1 MRQRK
6 IRRAASCHKD
16 VKKWFKCGQISK
28 RCACALDPRVDVL
41 SISPLTSA
49 AEVFMK
55 RCLLLLTLVA
65 TAYADPAPSALI
77 TNVAAR
83 TTISLNG
90 AWRTIIDPLDE
101 GASAGFYRNQIRKNK
116 SDRIEYNFDASPLLN
131 VPADWNTQ
139 DDRLL
144 FYEGPLWY
152 RRVFTYRKR
161 SATRVFVYFGAVNY
175 QARIYLNGEKLGEH
189 EGGFTPF
196 DFEATN
202 LVREGD
208 NFLIVEVSNLR
219 HVDGVPASRTDWWNY
234 GGITRDVALI
244 EVPGLFVQDYFV
256 QLARGS
262 SKEIAGWIQLDG
274 ASSPQK
280 VTLEIPQA
288 GVREMMTT
296 DGTGRVAFRVPVKL
310 DLWSP
315 EHPKLYD
322 VMVSAESD
330 TVRDQIGFRDIE
342 VQGGRI
348 LLNGKPIFLR
358 GISMH
363 EEAPFRSGRAFS
375 PEDAQ
380 TLLGWAKELGCNFVR
395 LAHYPHNENEVRL
408 ADRMGLLLWS
418 EIPVYWD
425 IDWQNPAT
433 LANAGAQLRDM
444 ITRDHN
450 RASIMFWSLSNET
463 PVKPERLTFL
473 KQLAQEARQLDS
485 TRLIT
490 SAMNHVDET
499 GPDVRTLSDPLSEV
513 LDVLGLNEY
522 VGWYWA
528 RPEDADRLQWKVN
541 WDKPLIVSEFGADAE
556 YGRHGEDD
564 ERWTEE
570 YQTSLFRHQLAMV
583 ERIPNL
589 AGLSPWVL
597 MDFRSPRRTLPG
609 IQDYYN
615 RKGLVSSR
623 GQRKQAFYILQTF
636 YKKLA
641 DEGR

>member
-1 MRQRK
+1 
-6 IRRAASCHKD
+6 
-16 VKKWFKCGQISK
+16 
-28 RCACALDPRVDVL
+28 
-41 SISPLTSA
+41 
-49 AEVFMK
+49 MK

-152 RRVFTYRKR
+152 RRVFNYRKR

-208 NFLIVEVSNLR
+208 NFLIVEVSNVR

-244 EVPGLFVQDYFV
+244 EVPGIFVQDYVV

-274 ASSPQK
+274 AGSPQK

-315 EHPKLYD
+315 QNPKLYD
-322 VMVSAESD
+322 VIVSAESD

-408 ADRMGLLLWS
+408 ADRVGLLLWS

-490 SAMNHVDET
+490 SALNHVDET
-499 GPDVRTLSDPLSEV
+499 GPDVRSLSDPLSEV

-541 WDKPLIVSEFGADAE
+541 WDKPVIVSEFGADAE

-623 GQRKQAFYILQTF
+623 GQRKQAFYVLQTF